1 MLIKFIRSVALST
14 PGKPLALLG
23 SFPAL
28 QRLSHRNN
36 MNSRITFTE
45 DFFFRQLFDHQSS
58 TYTYM
63 LADLGTKEAVLIDP
77 VLEQAKRDSH
87 LIQELGLTLKYALNT
102 HMHADH
108 VTGTGYL
115 KKLLPGC
122 VSVISKESGAKADE
136 YLENGD
142 KVQFGRHEIEAVSTP
157 GHTNGCMTFIIKEQ

>member
-1 MLIKFIRSVALST
+1 
-14 PGKPLALLG
+14 
-23 SFPAL
+23 
-28 QRLSHRNN
+28 
-36 MNSRITFTE
+36 
-45 DFFFRQLFDHQSS
+45 
-58 TYTYM
+58 M

-87 LIQELGLTLKYALNT
+87 LIQELGLTLKYAMNT

-122 VSVISKESGAKADE
+122 VSIISKESGAKADE

-157 GHTNGCMTFIIKEQ
+157 GHTNGCMTFIIREQVSLFLIIIFLKRFSAF